1 MSQSHFHWHNLS
13 FLEYLANQFKEYNY
27 RTNIYR
33 SKNTTIEPIFS
44 GADKKGM
51 REINQSSP
59 EATSHENRPA
69 SGNVCS
75 QNRMYPKLIYFIQ
88 TYFLSKCKTEIKKS
102 FHFSRFTQSL
112 FKWVL
117 AEGDSCNGAFFHF
130 SFQQHQRKYWPQS
143 SLWLPLGLFQQG
155 KGDTSQ
161 IAKLLVSSSDCCL
174 DLLQYLLN
182 SKEISANTETAMLSS
197 LKLKDSLSHV
207 LCYKISK

>member
-44 GADKKGM
+44 GADEKGM

-117 AEGDSCNGAFFHF
+117 AEGDSCKGD
-130 SFQQHQRKYWPQS
+130 SFIFLFRNIKESIDHNLPWD
-143 SLWLPLGLFQQG
+143 SLWDFSNKEKKTLLKL
-155 KGDTSQ
+155 TS
-161 IAKLLVSSSDCCL
+161 LLVS
-174 DLLQYLLN
+174 
-182 SKEISANTETAMLSS
+182 
-197 LKLKDSLSHV
+197 
-207 LCYKISK
+207 